1 MTALSLLSGLVVS
14 APVCLSAHA
23 LAGLMTAA
31 EVDDGSVQAVT
42 EWSVD
47 VPADGSVQITLAAG
61 ESIQLQ
67 QATVLFVCRFHTN
80 RSGTPRIPFMS
91 SRHIHAG
98 KKIRNT

>member
-67 QATVLFVCRFHTN
+67 QATVLYRMFSYQPFWDTSDSFHEL
-80 RSGTPRIPFMS
+80 TPH
-91 SRHIHAG
+91 SRRQ
-98 KKIRNT
+98 KN